1 MSFLVTLP
9 YLVQSILML
18 GHDVMAT
25 VQEAH
30 AFLSYLRMMKL
41 N

>member
-1 MSFLVTLP
+1 
-9 YLVQSILML
+9 ML